1 MLFGASIFCTMF
13 PCLTR
18 FAHTFFHTSTSCSRA
33 ILSFDCRRQPEWYRD
48 LCLLPRRARTVVTS
62 LNNCGNFPGP
72 GKLPQLVFPVFPH
85 RDMERQIL
93 CAKCLQPEPSSRRT
107 TSRVWQPPMTSS
119 DLSATTNP
127 NTIEDIARK
136 VNYAV
141 GATKIFMQL
150 VTHIDPLAWVLRYQ
164 IISLQRGEQY
174 ALSFC
179 WSAVVAVRSP
189 KTTLEDNDFTMV
201 SGRRSAL
208 NQQDTLRVCSQRL
221 NAALCLYV
229 ALDDDARCL
238 QPKCISSVRWSKAY
252 TWETK
257 KLHLDNHI
265 TVAKGSIS
273 LTVRIRL
280 FLIILAYPSIVSN
293 VIRGYLAFSIHP
305 CLKVSFLNT
314 FEGKLIW

>member
-62 LNNCGNFPGP
+62 LDNCGNFPGP

-119 DLSATTNP
+119 DLLAATNP

-150 VTHIDPLAWVLRYQ
+150 VTHIDPLAWVLRYHCNVASNTLFPSADRLW
-164 IISLQRGEQY
+164 SLYDHQRPH
-174 ALSFC
+174 L
-179 WSAVVAVRSP
+179 RT
-189 KTTLEDNDFTMV
+189 TTLQWCLAGVLHWISKTPFVSVVNDST
-201 SGRRSAL
+201 
-208 NQQDTLRVCSQRL
+208 QRF
-221 NAALCLYV
+221 
-229 ALDDDARCL
+229 
-238 QPKCISSVRWSKAY
+238 AY
-252 TWETK
+252 M
-257 KLHLDNHI
+257 
-265 TVAKGSIS
+265 
-273 LTVRIRL
+273 
-280 FLIILAYPSIVSN
+280 
-293 VIRGYLAFSIHP
+293 
-305 CLKVSFLNT
+305 
-314 FEGKLIW
+314 